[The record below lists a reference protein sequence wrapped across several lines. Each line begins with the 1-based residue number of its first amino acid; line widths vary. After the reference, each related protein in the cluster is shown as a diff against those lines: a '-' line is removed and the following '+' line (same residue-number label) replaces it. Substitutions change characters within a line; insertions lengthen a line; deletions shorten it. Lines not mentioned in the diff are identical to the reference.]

1 MIHSLQR
8 LLARIAAVAAILLG
22 AALALVLAIFTLFA
36 GLVIGLFATIA
47 AWFATRSRGG
57 QPRSGPGPFGRP
69 DSRPPAQT
77 QGRPD
82 GRRDD
87 TVIDVEMREIDG
99 PKEQPKTGE
108 NSDDPASRR

>member
-36 GLVIGLFATIA
+36 GLVIGLFATVA
-47 AWFATRSRGG
+47 AWLATRSRGG
-57 QPRSGPGPFGRP
+57 QPRSGPGPF
-69 DSRPPAQT
+69 S
-77 QGRPD
+77 RPD

-108 NSDDPASRR
+108 NSDDPGSRR